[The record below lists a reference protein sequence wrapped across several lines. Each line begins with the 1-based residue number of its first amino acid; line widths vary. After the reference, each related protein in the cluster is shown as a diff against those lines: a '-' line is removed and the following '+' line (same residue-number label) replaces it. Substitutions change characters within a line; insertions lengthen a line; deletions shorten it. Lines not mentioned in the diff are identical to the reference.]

1 MADRPCAYFRGLEQG
16 TRPLK
21 NSLRKHHFFAART
34 AAPTGV
40 SFMAPPPD
48 RMPTIPAI
56 LFGSAFP
63 SGLFAPWRQRGD
75 GQCNQLHSRT
85 PGFEVPQPV
94 GRPRAAPRGREI
106 SWPQCVL
113 RRPCRRDWNGPHG
126 SHRSGLVRSKL
137 LAEKLIENFSTCLR
151 ALAERDSGLRSG
163 DARFRLPLA
172 EMVDLCHDV
181 LGRQEGLARTDLR
194 LGRGLRT
201 DVWQQDQN
209 DTQPEYH
216 SQDEPHSPA
225 LFPGGSVTSSVFLP
239 TNRAS
244 CRPCST
250 RARSVHGRISRH
262 AIDCTERIVMARA
275 RSRRDARHR
284 VRQPDIVK
292 AQ

>member
-1 MADRPCAYFRGLEQG
+1 MSGCWRPPKTTRRRGKALMSRRWAESQ
-16 TRPLK
+16 
-21 NSLRKHHFFAART
+21 LRHAP
-34 AAPTGV
+34 AAPR
-40 SFMAPPPD
+40 S
-48 RMPTIPAI
+48 RER
-56 LFGSAFP
+56 SAFP
-63 SGLFAPWRQRGD
+63 SGLFAPRRQRGD

-85 PGFEVPQPV
+85 PAFEVPQPV

-126 SHRSGLVRSKL
+126 SHGSGLVRSKL
-137 LAEKLIENFSTCLR
+137 LAEKLIENFSTYLR

-172 EMVDLCHDV
+172 EMLDLCHDV

-194 LGRGLRT
+194 LRRGLPT

-239 TNRAS
+239 TNLNREW
-244 CRPCST
+244 ST
-250 RARSVHGRISRH
+250 IPMCLA
-262 AIDCTERIVMARA
+262 
-275 RSRRDARHR
+275 
-284 VRQPDIVK
+284 
-292 AQ
+292 